1 MPVSAP
7 SIIKGLRDVLV
18 LLAVGK
24 AGNTFVIVSSGIDWK
39 MGGVLWE
46 KIFFK

>member
-7 SIIKGLRDVLV
+7 SIVRGLRDVLV

-24 AGNTFVIVSSGIDWK
+24 AGNTFAIVSSGID
-39 MGGVLWE
+39 
-46 KIFFK
+46 